1 MEREIERQREKQEEK
16 QAEKQEEKQAAVYI
30 RVPAAEIPVAK
41 TVDVLVLGSGPAGVS
56 AAITAGRE
64 GAKTLLVESCGNVG
78 GIATEG
84 LMSHWTGNTEG
95 GIYEEILERSGQG
108 AKAVNDERNQFNGG
122 ERQII
127 NPEHLKTVLL
137 DMLVESGVDLML
149 YTMASEPIMD
159 GDTIKGVIV
168 QNKNGREA
176 ILAKIVVDATGD
188 GDIAARAGA
197 PYVIGRESDGKMQ
210 PATLMFKVA
219 GVDVERGVFPG
230 GFEDHAMIPASEIP
244 LLRES
249 GKVLES
255 GGEVL
260 EGSGEDSKEP
270 LYDIQKLGEQALPKP
285 AGHVLLYKTTLPD
298 VVTCNMTNC
307 IGIDGTKAED
317 LTRATY
323 LCRKQMEIIE
333 GFLRDYVPGFEHC
346 YIISSGSL
354 IGIRETRHFKG
365 EQTITEQDILEARVF
380 EDWVVARAQFN
391 FDVHNLTG
399 NGLDE
404 TGSQKHFRQEKGYTI
419 PYGCFVPLKVENL
432 YLAGRNISGTHM
444 AHSNYRVMPICAN
457 MGQAVG
463 VAAAMCVKDRAT
475 PRTLDAKKVQRR
487 MMELGVEP

>member
-1 MEREIERQREKQEEK
+1 MMDDGGVKMKNERKTMG
-16 QAEKQEEKQAAVYI
+16 VY
-30 RVPAAEIPVAK
+30 RVPAAEIPVTR

-64 GAKTLLVESCGNVG
+64 GAKTLLVEACGNVG

-95 GIYEEILERSGQG
+95 GIYEEILERSGEG
-108 AKAVNDERNQFNGG
+108 PRAIEDKKNAFNGSQ
-122 ERQII
+122 RQII
-127 NPEHLKTVLL
+127 NPENLKTVLL
-137 DMLVESGVDLML
+137 DMLVEAGVDLML
-149 YTMASEPIMD
+149 YTMASEPVME

-176 ILAKIVVDATGD
+176 LFAKSVIDATGD
-188 GDIAARAGA
+188 GDIAARAGV
-197 PYVIGRESDGKMQ
+197 PYIKGRESDGKMQ

-244 LLRES
+244 LLQDD
-249 GKVLES
+249 K
-255 GGEVL
+255 EVRP
-260 EGSGEDSKEP
+260 ETMF
-270 LYDIQKLGEQALPKP
+270 DIQKLGERALPKP
-285 AGHVLLYKTTLPD
+285 AGHVLLYKTTLPG

-307 IGIDGTKAED
+307 TGIDGTKAED
-317 LTRATY
+317 LTAATY
-323 LCRKQMEIIE
+323 LCRKQMKIIE

-380 EDWVVARAQFN
+380 EDWVVAKAQFN

-404 TGSQKHFRQEKGYTI
+404 TGSQRTFRQDQGYTI

-444 AHSNYRVMPICAN
+444 AHSNFRVMPICAN
-457 MGQAVG
+457 MGQAAG
-463 VAAAMCVKDRAT
+463 VAAAMCVKDGVT
-475 PRTLDAKKVQRR
+475 PRSLDAKKVQGR
-487 MMELGVEP
+487 MIELGVKP

>member
-1 MEREIERQREKQEEK
+1 MDSQVMEKRKTDREVMEESRT
-16 QAEKQEEKQAAVYI
+16 AAKVI
-30 RVPAAEIPVAK
+30 HVPAAEIPVAR

-95 GIYEEILERSGQG
+95 GIYEEILERSGEG
-108 AKAVNDERNQFNGG
+108 SKAVRDEKNDFNGDS
-122 ERQII
+122 RQVI

-137 DMLVESGVDLML
+137 DMLVEAGVDLML
-149 YTMASEPIMD
+149 YTMASEPVMD

-168 QNKNGREA
+168 QNKNEREA
-176 ILAKIVVDATGD
+176 ILARIVIDATGD

-197 PYVIGRESDGKMQ
+197 PFFVGRESDGKMQ

-244 LLRES
+244 LLQDSEEARQ
-249 GKVLES
+249 
-255 GGEVL
+255 GEL
-260 EGSGEDSKEP
+260 F
-270 LYDIQKLGEQALPKP
+270 DIQKLGEQALPKP
-285 AGHVLLYKTTLPD
+285 AGHVLLYKTTLPG

-323 LCRKQMEIIE
+323 LCRKQMDVIV

-354 IGIRETRHFKG
+354 IGVRETRHFKG
-365 EQTITEQDILEARVF
+365 EQTITEQDILEAKVF

-391 FDVHNLTG
+391 FDVHNMSG

-404 TGSQKHFRQEKGYTI
+404 TGSQKNFHQKKGYTI

-463 VAAAMCVKDRAT
+463 VAAAMCVKDDAT
-475 PRTLDAKKVQRR
+475 PRTLEAKKVQRR

>member
-1 MEREIERQREKQEEK
+1 
-16 QAEKQEEKQAAVYI
+16 
-30 RVPAAEIPVAK
+30 
-41 TVDVLVLGSGPAGVS
+41 
-56 AAITAGRE
+56 
-64 GAKTLLVESCGNVG
+64 
-78 GIATEG
+78 
-84 LMSHWTGNTEG
+84 
-95 GIYEEILERSGQG
+95 
-108 AKAVNDERNQFNGG
+108 
-122 ERQII
+122 
-127 NPEHLKTVLL
+127 
-137 DMLVESGVDLML
+137 MLVEAGVDLML
-149 YTMASEPIMD
+149 YTMASEPVMD

-176 ILAKIVVDATGD
+176 ILARIVIDATGD

-197 PYVIGRESDGKMQ
+197 PFFVGRESDGKMQ

-244 LLRES
+244 LLQDSEEARQ
-249 GKVLES
+249 
-255 GGEVL
+255 GEL
-260 EGSGEDSKEP
+260 F
-270 LYDIQKLGEQALPKP
+270 DIQKLGEQALPKP
-285 AGHVLLYKTTLPD
+285 AGHVLLYKTTLPG

-323 LCRKQMEIIE
+323 LCRKQMDVIV

-354 IGIRETRHFKG
+354 IGVRETRHFKG

-391 FDVHNLTG
+391 FDVHNMSG

-404 TGSQKHFRQEKGYTI
+404 TGSQKNFHQKKGYTI

-463 VAAAMCVKDRAT
+463 VAAAMCVKDDVT